1 MAKQNSTKGIPQT
14 EKDLLMLNKL
24 QTFFYKIVYDNNAR
38 ILLVN
43 YSNGYIASK
52 YNVKEFTEFIDL
64 QSFIYNNNLYAK
76 DEHVVNY
83 KSIETQ
89 ISKSEI
95 NLFKKDD

>member
-1 MAKQNSTKGIPQT
+1 MAKQNLTNGIPQS
-14 EKDLLMLNKL
+14 EKDLLILKKL

-38 ILLVN
+38 ILLIN
-43 YSNGYIASK
+43 YSNGYTASK
-52 YNVKEFTEFIDL
+52 HNLKEFTKFIDL
-64 QSFIYNNNLYAK
+64 QSFIYDNNLYAK
-76 DEHVVNY
+76 DEKVINY